1 MARKWLNLFT
11 GAALSFAVAG
21 NALADEGKI
30 TVFAAASLT
39 NAMQDIATQYKKE
52 KGVDVVSSF
61 ASSST
66 LARQIEAGAPADL
79 FISADQKWMDYAV
92 DKKAIDTASRQ
103 TLLGNSLVVVAPK
116 ASEQKD
122 FTIDSKTNWTSLLN
136 GGRLAVGDPEHV
148 PAGIYAKEA
157 LQKLGAWDTL
167 SPKLAPAEDVRGA
180 LALVERNEAPLGI
193 VYGSDAVASKGVK
206 VVATFPEDSHKKVEY
221 PVAVV
226 EGHNNATVKAF
237 YDYLEGR
244 RLRKSLNVTD
254 LQPSNDTD
262 RSRMAGSFIKPESF
276 FLAVLFSLPFGIFFA
291 WLLVR
296 CTFPGKALLDSVLH
310 LPLVLPPVVVGYL
323 LLVSMGRRG
332 FIGER
337 LYDWFGLSFAFS
349 WRGAVLAAAVMSFPL
364 MVRAIRLALEGV
376 DIKLEQAAR
385 TLGAGR
391 WRVFFTITLPL
402 TLPGIIVG
410 TVLAFARSL
419 GEFGATIT
427 FVSNIPGETRTIPSA
442 MYTLIQ
448 TPGGESGAARLCIIS
463 IALAMISLLI
473 SEWLARISRERAG
486 R

>member
-1 MARKWLNLFT
+1 MARKWLNLFA

-116 ASEQKD
+116 A
-122 FTIDSKTNWTSLLN
+122 SKTNWTSLLN

-237 YDYLEGR
+237 YDYLKG
-244 RLRKSLNVTD
+244 
-254 LQPSNDTD
+254 P
-262 RSRMAGSFIKPESF
+262 
-276 FLAVLFSLPFGIFFA
+276 
-291 WLLVR
+291 
-296 CTFPGKALLDSVLH
+296 
-310 LPLVLPPVVVGYL
+310 
-323 LLVSMGRRG
+323 
-332 FIGER
+332 
-337 LYDWFGLSFAFS
+337 
-349 WRGAVLAAAVMSFPL
+349 
-364 MVRAIRLALEGV
+364 
-376 DIKLEQAAR
+376 QAAEIFKR
-385 TLGAGR
+385 YG
-391 WRVFFTITLPL
+391 FTIK
-402 TLPGIIVG
+402 
-410 TVLAFARSL
+410 
-419 GEFGATIT
+419 
-427 FVSNIPGETRTIPSA
+427 
-442 MYTLIQ
+442 
-448 TPGGESGAARLCIIS
+448 
-463 IALAMISLLI
+463 
-473 SEWLARISRERAG
+473 
-486 R
+486 